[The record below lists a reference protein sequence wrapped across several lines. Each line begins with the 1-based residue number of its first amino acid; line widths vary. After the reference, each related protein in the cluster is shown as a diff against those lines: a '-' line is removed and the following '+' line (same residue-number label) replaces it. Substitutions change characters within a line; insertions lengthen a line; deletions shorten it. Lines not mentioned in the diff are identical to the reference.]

1 VELEPGIEGLIH
13 ISEMSWSK
21 GKIRKASDVVKQG
34 ETVEV
39 VILQVNAS
47 ERRISLGLKQALG
60 DPWADVAQRFQVGSA
75 VEGPVTNLT
84 KFGAFVQLSEGI
96 EGMVHVSDISAEK
109 RINQPQDLLRVGQVV
124 KAQVLAID
132 LEKRQMRL
140 GMKQLVP
147 TGLDEYIAEH
157 KEGDVVTGR
166 WMDDSGGQAR
176 VELGEGI
183 HATCKMT
190 ATVQAKTEAPKPA
203 KADLSSLSS
212 MLQARWKT
220 GSGGPPKAE
229 PARTGQVRS
238 FRIVNLDQA
247 AKKIELEIA

>member
-1 VELEPGIEGLIH
+1 
-13 ISEMSWSK
+13 M
-21 GKIRKASDVVKQG
+21 
-34 ETVEV
+34 
-39 VILQVNAS
+39 
-47 ERRISLGLKQALG
+47 
-60 DPWADVAQRFQVGSA
+60 
-75 VEGPVTNLT
+75 T

-109 RINQPQDLLRVGQVV
+109 RINQPQDVLRVGQVV

-166 WMDDSGGQAR
+166 LMEESAGQAK

-183 HATCKMT
+183 HATCK
-190 ATVQAKTEAPKPA
+190 AEAAAPPKVEAPKES

-220 GSGGPPKAE
+220 GSGGTPKAE
-229 PARTGQVRS
+229 PVRPGQVRS
-238 FRIVNLDQA
+238 FRIVSLDRA
-247 AKKIELEIA
+247 TKKIGLEFA